1 MESNIPAP
9 FKSII
14 TPKPVGS
21 HTENTLIAVI
31 CLHLSSK
38 AKFGHDPVV
47 GAFAVGP
54 EEVAAA
60 KEPAAADLGRR
71 CATHVPN
78 IKP

>member
-1 MESNIPAP
+1 MD
-9 FKSII
+9 
-14 TPKPVGS
+14 
-21 HTENTLIAVI
+21 NTLIAVI

-54 EEVAAA
+54 EEVATA

-71 CATHVPN
+71 CATHVP
-78 IKP
+78 I

>member
-1 MESNIPAP
+1 M
-9 FKSII
+9 
-14 TPKPVGS
+14 
-21 HTENTLIAVI
+21 IAVI

-54 EEVAAA
+54 EEVATA

-78 IKP
+78 MYEIIVSDQFRLLDMFLEYLETQIMI